1 MEGAVGANIP
11 GKGQDSHTADPE
23 LNQPELKAH
32 RQDAGQNSC
41 KIEMQWTP
49 HLNTLESSFVLGLEM
64 FTYHADHQSAA
75 TDRCLLHNLLPSRAN
90 PFT

>member
-32 RQDAGQNSC
+32 HLDAGQNSC
-41 KIEMQWTP
+41 KIEIQCTT
-49 HLNTLESSFVLGLEM
+49 HLNTLRAVLLWV
-64 FTYHADHQSAA
+64 
-75 TDRCLLHNLLPSRAN
+75 
-90 PFT
+90 